1 VSLRLRRHR
10 EIYAMLTSI
19 AVLLAIHIVS
29 VVFWVGGM
37 AFAYTI
43 LRPAAGPMEAPVR
56 LAMWARV
63 FARFLPWVGV
73 SVVALLVTGF
83 AMIFMIFGSMG
94 AAPLYVN
101 LMMGLGIIMMLIYL
115 HLTFAPYKRL
125 RRDVE
130 RGAFP
135 EAGQALNQIRMLVGI
150 NIVIG
155 IITVV
160 IGGTGRYW

>member
-1 VSLRLRRHR
+1 
-10 EIYAMLTSI
+10 MFTI
-19 AVLLAIHIVS
+19 ALLLAIHIVS

-83 AMIFMIFGSMG
+83 AMIMLMFGSMG
-94 AAPLYVN
+94 AAPFYVN
-101 LMMGLGIIMMLIYL
+101 LMMGLGIVMMLIYL
-115 HLTFAPYKRL
+115 HLAFASFKRL
-125 RRDVE
+125 RNAVDN
-130 RGAFP
+130 GAFP
-135 EAGQALNQIRMLVGI
+135 EAGKALHQIRILVGI
-150 NIVIG
+150 NLIIGALTVIV
-155 IITVV
+155 
-160 IGGTGRYW
+160 GGTGRYW

>member
-1 VSLRLRRHR
+1 
-10 EIYAMLTSI
+10 MLTI
-19 AVLLAIHIVS
+19 AILLAIHIVS

-73 SVVALLVTGF
+73 SAAALLITGF
-83 AMIFMIFGSMG
+83 AMIFMLFGGM
-94 AAPLYVN
+94 ATTPIYVH
-101 LMMGLGIIMMLIYL
+101 LMLGLGIVMMLIYL
-115 HLTFAPYKRL
+115 HLVFAPFKRL
-125 RRDVE
+125 RAAVE

-135 EAGQALNQIRMLVGI
+135 EAGKALHQIRLLVGI
-150 NIVIG
+150 NLIIG
-155 IITVV
+155 TITVIV
-160 IGGTGRYW
+160 GGTGRYW

>member
-1 VSLRLRRHR
+1 
-10 EIYAMLTSI
+10 MLTI
-19 AVLLAIHIVS
+19 ALLLAIHVVS

-73 SVVALLVTGF
+73 SVVALLITGF
-83 AMIFMIFGSMG
+83 ALIFLAFGGIAS
-94 AAPLYVN
+94 APLYVN
-101 LMMGLGIIMMLIYL
+101 LMMGLGIVMMLIYL

-125 RRDVE
+125 REAVE

-135 EAGQALNQIRMLVGI
+135 EAGQALHQIRVLVGI
-150 NIVIG
+150 NTTIG
-155 IITVV
+155 LITVIV
-160 IGGTGRYW
+160 GGTGRYWGLG